1 MPMPKPKAPWFI
13 IESPSKGGYSSVKV
27 APAEAY
33 FWLIVTCLEAQHLGD
48 SKRKIYAVKTVWVG
62 KDSATS
68 CTPVLGPSDIY
79 HV

>member
-13 IESPSKGGYSSVKV
+13 IESPSKGGYSAVRV

-33 FWLIVTCLEAQHLGD
+33 FWLSVTCLEAQHLGD
-48 SKRKIYAVKTVWVG
+48 SGRRIYAVKEVKIDRT
-62 KDSATS
+62 SATS